1 MNGKY
6 LLDSNIVIAFFAG
19 EARVRNSLATAEE
32 VFLPSTAVG
41 ELYYG
46 ARKSGKPNENLA
58 RIDELVLTNVVLA
71 CDSETA
77 RQYGEIKNALRIKGR
92 PLPENDIWIAALAR
106 QHDLTLVTRDTH
118 FEQMEGLSVT
128 TW

>member
-1 MNGKY
+1 MNGRY

-19 EARVRNSLATAEE
+19 EARVRNSLAMAQE
-32 VFLPSTAVG
+32 VFLPSTGIG

-46 ARKSGKPNENLA
+46 AQKSGKPNENIA

-77 RQYGEIKNALRIKGR
+77 RQYGGIKNTLRIKGH

-106 QHDLTLVTRDTH
+106 QHGLTLVTRDTH
-118 FEQMEGLSVT
+118 FEQIEGLSVAM
-128 TW
+128 W